1 MKSTK
6 QTMFFNHQAFNKI
19 GKLLNL
25 TAVALILVVLNSCQQ
40 NKRTQK
46 ENAIEKDTL
55 VTIKPDTLVTA
66 KPDSTIKKKLEKAKY
81 ALALSPNALQMV
93 NQTTGSTTE
102 ISFGTSFK
110 QTVKSIA
117 SILNSSPK
125 ININSEC
132 GAGPLKF
139 ATWDNGL
146 TLLFKQTKEDWFF
159 VGWAAN
165 KTNHPQKGLTNMA
178 GVGIGSTRKE
188 MESATQIKV
197 MKSTLGYEFSTKTED
212 LFGIFDGPSQNAK
225 ITILWSGVSCN
236 FR

>member
-6 QTMFFNHQAFNKI
+6 QTIFFKHLALNKI
-19 GKLLNL
+19 GKILSLIAIVLLG
-25 TAVALILVVLNSCQQ
+25 VLDSCQQ
-40 NKRTQK
+40 NNKPQT
-46 ENAIEKDTL
+46 ENTIEKDSLVTIKSDTL
-55 VTIKPDTLVTA
+55 VTIKPDSIIQ
-66 KPDSTIKKKLEKAKY
+66 KQPEKVQF

-110 QTVKSIA
+110 QTVKSIT

-125 ININSEC
+125 VNINSEC

-165 KTNHPQKGLTNMA
+165 KTNHPHKGLTNMA

-197 MKSTLGYEFSTKTED
+197 MKSTLGYEFSTKSED

-225 ITILWSGVSCN
+225 ITNLWSGVSCN

>member
-6 QTMFFNHQAFNKI
+6 QTIFFKHLALNKI
-19 GKLLNL
+19 GKILSL
-25 TAVALILVVLNSCQQ
+25 TAIVLLGVLDSCQQ
-40 NKRTQK
+40 NNKPQT
-46 ENAIEKDTL
+46 ENTIEKDSLVTIKSDTL
-55 VTIKPDTLVTA
+55 VTIKPDSIIQ
-66 KPDSTIKKKLEKAKY
+66 KQPEKVQF

-102 ISFGTSFK
+102 ISFGTSFN
-110 QTVKSIA
+110 QTVKSIT

-125 ININSEC
+125 VNINSEC

-165 KTNHPQKGLTNMA
+165 KTNHPHKGLTNMA

-197 MKSTLGYEFSTKTED
+197 MKSTLGYEFSTKSED

-225 ITILWSGVSCN
+225 ITNLWSGVSCN